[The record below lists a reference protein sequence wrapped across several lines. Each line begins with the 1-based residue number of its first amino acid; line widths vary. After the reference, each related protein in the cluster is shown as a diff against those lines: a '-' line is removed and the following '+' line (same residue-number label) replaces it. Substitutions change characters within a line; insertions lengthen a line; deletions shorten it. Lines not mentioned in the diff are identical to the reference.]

1 MLRDLA
7 LTVEH
12 HEDGTSAGRLPV
24 VDALLDDHGR
34 VRAGILATLVDAIG
48 GGLAAYAAAPGWI
61 ATADLDL
68 QLFGTLTGVT
78 AVDAIGRVL
87 RAGRSTVVLSV
98 VLSAEGTF
106 APLGLATM
114 TFAVLPRRD
123 TNPVMPDDR
132 ATGPQSFI
140 AGTTTGFTRAA
151 LDAFGLR
158 TVDVARGHVELE
170 PTGYVENSL
179 GAVQGGAVAT
189 MVERA
194 AELALS
200 HAARRPLAP
209 VGLQLSYL
217 ALAREGPIRSA
228 VEVLGTDDRWGSARV
243 ELFDAGADR
252 RTTVGR
258 VVACSL
264 SRSLDSA
271 WPSTRALGRRSPLAT
286 PQPPNDAGEI
296 D

>member
-7 LTVEH
+7 LIVEH
-12 HEDGTSAGRLPV
+12 HEDGTSVGRLPV

-68 QLFGTLTGVT
+68 QLFGTLTGLT
-78 AVDAIGRVL
+78 AVNAIGRVL

-98 VLSAEGTF
+98 DLSAEGTGG
-106 APLGLATM
+106 PLGLATM

-123 TNPVMPDDR
+123 TNPVMPADR
-132 ATGPQSFI
+132 TTGPQSFI
-140 AGTTTGFTRAA
+140 AGTTTGFARAA

-158 TVDVARGHVELE
+158 TVDGERGELELE

-200 HAARRPLAP
+200 HAANRPLVP
-209 VGLQLSYL
+209 VGMQLSYL
-217 ALAREGPIRSA
+217 ALAREGPIRSV
-228 VEVLGTDDRWGSARV
+228 VEVLGVADRWGSARV
-243 ELFDAGADR
+243 SLFDAGADR
-252 RTTVGR
+252 LTTVGR
-258 VVACSL
+258 VVATL
-264 SRSLDSA
+264 PEDR
-271 WPSTRALGRRSPLAT
+271 P
-286 PQPPNDAGEI
+286 
-296 D
+296 

>member
-12 HEDGTSAGRLPV
+12 HEDGTSAGRLPII
-24 VDALLDDHGR
+24 DALLDDHGR

-68 QLFGTLTGVT
+68 ALFGTLTGLT
-78 AVDAIGRVL
+78 AVDAVGRVL

-98 VLSAEGTF
+98 DLSSEGTG
-106 APLGLATM
+106 APVGLATM

-158 TVDVARGHVELE
+158 TVDAARGHVELE
-170 PTGYVENSL
+170 PTTYVENSL
-179 GAVQGGAVAT
+179 GSVQGGVVAT

-200 HAARRPLAP
+200 HATGRPLAP

-217 ALAREGPIRSA
+217 ALAREGPIRSS
-228 VEVLGTDDRWGSARV
+228 VEVLGAGDRWGSARV

-252 RTTVGR
+252 RTTMGR

-264 SRSLDSA
+264 
-271 WPSTRALGRRSPLAT
+271 PT
-286 PQPPNDAGEI
+286 PQLPTVSGGI
-296 D
+296 G

>member
-12 HEDGTSAGRLPV
+12 HEDGTSVGRLPV

-68 QLFGTLTGVT
+68 QIFGSVTGAT
-78 AVDAIGRVL
+78 AVDANGRVL
-87 RAGRSTVVLSV
+87 RAGRSTVVVAVDL
-98 VLSAEGTF
+98 AAGKE
-106 APLGLATM
+106 PLGVATM

-123 TNPVMPDDR
+123 TNPVMPDRPCDGSAVVRLR
-132 ATGPQSFI
+132 AGHRVHRS
-140 AGTTTGFTRAA
+140 A

-158 TVDVARGHVELE
+158 TVDAARGEIELD
-170 PTGYVENSL
+170 PTDYVENSL
-179 GAVQGGAVAT
+179 GAVQGGVVACII
-189 MVERA
+189 ERA
-194 AELALS
+194 GELALS
-200 HAARRPLAP
+200 HAAGRALAP

-217 ALAREGPIRSA
+217 ALAREGPIRSS
-228 VEVLGTDDRWGSARV
+228 VEVLGVDARWGTARV
-243 ELFDAGADR
+243 ELVDAGVAR

-258 VVACSL
+258 VAAAIPE
-264 SRSLDSA
+264 R
-271 WPSTRALGRRSPLAT
+271 GR
-286 PQPPNDAGEI
+286 
-296 D
+296 